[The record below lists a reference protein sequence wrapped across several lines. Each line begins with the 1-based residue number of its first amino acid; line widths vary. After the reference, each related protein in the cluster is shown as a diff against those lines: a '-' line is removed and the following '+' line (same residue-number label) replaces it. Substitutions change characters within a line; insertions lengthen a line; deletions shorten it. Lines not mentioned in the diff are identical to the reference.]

1 MPDAPTLRIE
11 NHRLVG
17 EGVSWRATPNV
28 GGALMP
34 RYLVMHYTAGSSL
47 KSSVESLCTVKA
59 KGNASAHIVLGR
71 DGSIVQ
77 LAPFN
82 LVTWHAGVSAWNGEN
97 GLNSRSI
104 GIEMDNAGVL
114 TRVGERYM
122 TWFHKEIP
130 AAEVVHAAHRHGG
143 PVQPWHA
150 YTEKQIARALELAEL
165 LVQHYGL
172 EDVLGHEDIAR
183 GRKTDPGPAFPLESV
198 RGQAL
203 GREDEVAPHYV
214 VTAPLLNIRKGPD
227 ASFDAVAPALKKG
240 TRVTLLETGD
250 RWNRVEVDGPTDIE
264 GWVNNRFIVL
274 ATEVPKVRAAPAT
287 RTARTRATGS
297 RAAAARTVADSR
309 TGATARTAAVRRK
322 APSAT
327 KRQGHGTRGRRG

>member
-1 MPDAPTLRIE
+1 MPDANKPNASKLRIE

-17 EGVSWRATPNV
+17 DNVTWRATPNV
-28 GGALMP
+28 GGALKA

-82 LVTWHAGVSAWNGEN
+82 VVTWHAGVSAWNGET

-122 TWFHKEIP
+122 SWFHKEIP
-130 AAEVVHAAHRHGG
+130 AAEVVLAAHRHGG
-143 PVQPWHA
+143 GVQPWHA

-165 LVQHYGL
+165 LVEHYGL

-183 GRKTDPGPAFPLESV
+183 GRKTDPGPAFPLASV
-198 RGQAL
+198 RGHAL
-203 GREDEVAPHYV
+203 GREDETAPHYV
-214 VTAPLLNIRKGPD
+214 VTAPSLNIRKGPD
-227 ASFDAVAPALKKG
+227 ASFDAVAPPLKKG
-240 TRVTLLETGD
+240 TRVTLLEAGE
-250 RWNRVEVDGPTDIE
+250 RWNKVEVDGPTDIE
-264 GWVNNRFIVL
+264 GWVNNKFIAP
-274 ATEVPKVRAAPAT
+274 ATEAPKVRAAPS
-287 RTARTRATGS
+287 S
-297 RAAAARTVADSR
+297 RAA
-309 TGATARTAAVRRK
+309 GATRVARAGAVRRK
-322 APSAT
+322 APST
-327 KRQGHGTRGRRG
+327 PKRHGHASRGRRG